1 MKKIIF
7 FALLVLLLQF
17 FGISA
22 NAYPDSETES
32 IAEEVGAD
40 GLENEFLDNEEI
52 SGDKSVNVFEK
63 TFLIIS
69 KAFSENGKGIIGS
82 YGAVLGVL
90 VLCCVMSAMKFG
102 GDAIDSAIGYISVLA
117 LSGVCY
123 SLLYNLF
130 VFVIAAMQSLM
141 IAVSSMMP
149 IMAGLYVMGGS
160 AGAGAASSASLSLFL
175 STLSMI
181 CTKVILPLLQ
191 ISFALCI
198 TSAMPQSVNL
208 SSVTN
213 LVKNTSTTVMAFIFT
228 LLGFVLFLQTAVG
241 ASGDTFVARSVRF
254 ASGVFVPVIGGM
266 LGDAVRTVIG
276 SVSVIKGTVGVVGV
290 VIVLSVVIPPLVVVL
305 LHKLLLL
312 GCSIIAK
319 VLGCERESALLCD
332 LGSIL
337 SVLLALVIGAGVVAI
352 IAFAVFI
359 KTGVTV

>member
-7 FALLVLLLQF
+7 FAFILFFVLFLE
-17 FGISA
+17 ISV
-22 NAYPDSETES
+22 NAYPDSNTES
-32 IAEEVGAD
+32 IAAEVGAD
-40 GLENEFLDNEEI
+40 ELENEFLDSEEI
-52 SGDKSVNVFEK
+52 SGDKNINVFEK
-63 TFLIIS
+63 TFLIIANS
-69 KAFSENGKGIIGS
+69 FSENGKGIIGS

-90 VLCCVMSAMKFG
+90 VLCCIMSAMKFG
-102 GDAIDSAIGYISVLA
+102 GDALDSAIGYISVLA

-130 VFVIAAMQSLM
+130 VFVIASMQTLM

-149 IMAGLYVMGGS
+149 VMAGLYVMGGS
-160 AGAGAASSASLSLFL
+160 VGAGAASGASLSLFL
-175 STLSMI
+175 SVLSMI

-213 LVKNTSTTVMAFIFT
+213 LVKNTATTVMAFIFT
-228 LLGFVLFLQTAVG
+228 LLGFVLFIQTAIG

-276 SVSVIKGTVGVVGV
+276 SVSVIKGTVGAVGV

-305 LHKLLLL
+305 MHKLLLL
-312 GCSIIAK
+312 MCSIIAK
-319 VLGCERESALLCD
+319 VLGCDRESALLCD
-332 LGSIL
+332 LGGAL
-337 SVLLALVIGAGVVAI
+337 SVLLALVIGSGVVAI

-359 KTGVTV
+359 NTGVTV